1 MNFSCESIINENE
14 KLKLTD
20 LDKSCL
26 NIFDY
31 LKLHHHI
38 NFLQIDIN
46 KNNAT
51 DNLFTLKDEDDF
63 ENYLINTLE
72 FKQNCNTT
80 IIFYFLSKNEDCYNK
95 VKNQL
100 DMIQMSLLIF
110 SQSLFNKYMEKTLNE
125 MSVVDQVTGSYNR
138 CYLDN
143 YANNMLSLSNR
154 EQKKIAFVKIGIDQF
169 RAVIDEFDYEI
180 GDKVLKALAKTL
192 KNCVRESDLVIKI
205 SDDEFLVILLN
216 IINEN
221 NAILIS
227 EKLINHFSET
237 KVIINEQTKQT
248 LMKTICAGVSIY
260 PDNATSLDEIIK
272 RSDIALYEARNRGRS
287 QVFMFSEEDTNKIDF
302 F

>member
-14 KLKLTD
+14 KLKLSD

-38 NFLQIDIN
+38 NFLQIDII
-46 KNNAT
+46 KNNLT
-51 DNLFTLKDEDDF
+51 DNLFIHKDTDVED
-63 ENYLINTLE
+63 YLINSLE

-80 IIFYFLSKNEDCYNK
+80 ITFYFLSKDEDNYNVIKNELPM
-95 VKNQL
+95 V
-100 DMIQMSLLIF
+100 QMSLLIF

-125 MSVVDQVTGSYNR
+125 MSLIDQVTGSYNR

-143 YANNMLSLSNR
+143 YANNLLSISNR
-154 EQKKIAFVKIGIDQF
+154 EQKKIAFVKVGIDQF

-180 GDKVLKALAKTL
+180 GDKVLKALAVTL
-192 KNCVRESDLVIKI
+192 KDSVRESDLVIKI

-227 EKLINHFSET
+227 QKLINNFSKKE
-237 KVIINEQTKQT
+237 VVINEQTKQT
-248 LMKTICAGVSIY
+248 LMKTICGGISIY
-260 PDNATSLDEIIK
+260 PDNATTVDEIIK

>member
-1 MNFSCESIINENE
+1 MNFSCETIINENE

-20 LDKSCL
+20 LEKSCL

-38 NFLQIDIN
+38 NFLQIDIKKNDDIQNLFLCTN
-46 KNNAT
+46 KN
-51 DNLFTLKDEDDF
+51 ED
-63 ENYLINTLE
+63 YLVNTLE
-72 FKQNCNTT
+72 FQQNCDTT
-80 IIFYFLSKNEDCYNK
+80 IIFHFLSKDEEDYES
-95 VKNQL
+95 VKSHL
-100 DMIQMSLLIF
+100 DAIQMSLLIF

-125 MSVVDQVTGSYNR
+125 MSLVDHLTGSYNR

-143 YANNMLSLSNR
+143 YATNLLSLSNR
-154 EQKKIAFVKIGIDQF
+154 EQKKIAFVKVGIDQF
-169 RAVIDEFDYEI
+169 KAVIDEFDYEV

-192 KNCVRESDLVIKI
+192 KESVRESDLVIKI
-205 SDDEFLVILLN
+205 SNDEFLVILLN

-227 EKLINHFSET
+227 QKLINNFSKQE
-237 KVIINEQTKQT
+237 VIINEQTKQT
-248 LMKTICAGVSIY
+248 LMKTICSGISIY
-260 PDNATSLDEIIK
+260 PDNATTIDEIIK
-272 RSDIALYEARNRGRS
+272 KSDIALYEARNRGRS